1 VKRGAVEEGKKGAVE
16 EGILAGC
23 PRRNGEEEDGEAER
37 GDGREEDERGDL
49 GGEAREAIG
58 EDEHARR
65 LAGRRLGFPSVGC
78 CLLYPYR

>member
-1 VKRGAVEEGKKGAVE
+1 
-16 EGILAGC
+16 
-23 PRRNGEEEDGEAER
+23 
-37 GDGREEDERGDL
+37 L
-49 GGEAREAIG
+49 GGEAREGIG